1 MILRLKSFIKI
12 YYVSKTGS
20 SNGPDERSIPGNNVV
35 IQADMPYSGLTNFGT
50 AFLSKFECSQMQHP
64 LAIIIRAAGPALG
77 LELNIRKTELFWPSC
92 DGRKL
97 REGLFPND
105 IGRPSLGVKLLGG
118 AVSRDAGF
126 ISGLV
131 KKRASSAIDMMRL
144 LPQLGDPQSELL
156 LLRSCMGIAK
166 LFFGLRT
173 CQPVYVEEAALLFD
187 KGLREAIEDMVV
199 CGGPFF
205 GDLQWRLASL
215 PISFMYRNHE
225 SSLTFGHLR
234 CTVVFA
240 CDIFLVKYSN

>member
-1 MILRLKSFIKI
+1 MRLYIM
-12 YYVSKTGS
+12 
-20 SNGPDERSIPGNNVV
+20 RSI
-35 IQADMPYSGLTNFGT
+35 TT
-50 AFLSKFECSQMQHP
+50 
-64 LAIIIRAAGPALG
+64 R
-77 LELNIRKTELFWPSC
+77 
-92 DGRKL
+92 
-97 REGLFPND
+97 
-105 IGRPSLGVKLLGG
+105 GG
-118 AVSRDAGF
+118 GVSRDAGF

-215 PISFMYRNHE
+215 PIRMPKGEVN
-225 SSLTFGHLR
+225 
-234 CTVVFA
+234 
-240 CDIFLVKYSN
+240 KYKSWELIEGGPWNGME